1 MSGFGAKAYKKV
13 GLETAVIAGDPHRM
27 VMMLFDGAL
36 LSIRRGRVYIAEK
49 RTVAKCNA
57 LGLAVEIVDNGLR
70 ASVSQEHDPQFAGR
84 LTSLYQYV
92 IMRLLQ
98 ANMRNDLRALDEAD
112 KILQD
117 LRNAFAQIGAGRNPP
132 ALPDTGGADVATRA
146 AQERALS
153 AIRA

>member
-1 MSGFGAKAYKKV
+1 LSGFGAKAYSKV
-13 GLETAVIAGDPHRM
+13 GLETSVIAGDPHRM

-36 LSIRRGRVYIAEK
+36 LSIRRGRAYLAEK
-49 RTVAKCNA
+49 RTVDKCNA
-57 LGLAVEIVDNGLR
+57 LGLAIEIVDCGLR
-70 ASVSQEHDPQFAGR
+70 ASVSHEHDPEFAAR

-98 ANMRNDLRALDEAD
+98 ANMRNDVRALDEAD

-117 LRNAFAQIGAGRNPP
+117 LRSAFANIGLGRNPP
-132 ALPDTGGADVATRA
+132 ALPDTGGAEVATRA